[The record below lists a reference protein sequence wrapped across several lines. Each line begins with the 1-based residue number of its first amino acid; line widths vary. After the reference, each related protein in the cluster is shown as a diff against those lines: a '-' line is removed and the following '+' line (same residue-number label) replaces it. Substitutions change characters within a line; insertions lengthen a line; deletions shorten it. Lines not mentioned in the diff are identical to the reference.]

1 MNPMFMASTL
11 PRLAMMGTPLQ
22 DGTAQEKQ
30 MKRLE
35 DKRILVTGAA
45 SGIGQ
50 ATALRLLDEG
60 ATVVAADIA
69 ADGLGHTQARA
80 DEAAIADRLTTMPMD
95 VGNEDSV
102 IDGVRSAVQTLGGL
116 DSLVNAAGIL
126 RAAHTHQTSLE
137 LWNQIVGVNLTGTF
151 LVVREALPALLA
163 NSRSAIVNFSS
174 TSASFAHPYM
184 AAYAA
189 SKGGIQSFT
198 HALAL
203 EYARDGLR
211 AVCVAPGSI
220 KSGITDATGGYIP
233 QDADW
238 SLFSRLMPILPT
250 TLESS
255 GAGMADPAVVA
266 GVIAMLVSEDGA
278 FITGTEIRIDGG
290 THA

>member
-1 MNPMFMASTL
+1 MN
-11 PRLAMMGTPLQ
+11 
-22 DGTAQEKQ
+22 
-30 MKRLE
+30 RLE

-50 ATALRLLDEG
+50 STALRLLDEG

-69 ADGLGHTQARA
+69 ADGLGKTRVRA
-80 DEAAIADRLTTMPMD
+80 DEAATGERLTTLGMN
-95 VGNEDSV
+95 VGDEDSV
-102 IDGVRSAVQTLGGL
+102 IDGVCSAVEKLGGL
-116 DSLVNAAGIL
+116 DSVVNAAGIL
-126 RAAHTHQTSLE
+126 RAAHTHQTGIE
-137 LWNQIVGVNLTGTF
+137 LWNQIIAVNLTGTF

-163 NSRSAIVNFSS
+163 NSRSTIVNFSS

-189 SKGGIQSFT
+189 SKGGIQAFT
-198 HALAL
+198 HSLAL
-203 EYARDGLR
+203 EYAKDGLR

-238 SLFSRLMPILPT
+238 SLFTRLMPILPT
-250 TLESS
+250 TVESS
-255 GAGMADPAVVA
+255 GAGMAEPSAVA
-266 GVIAMLVSEDGA
+266 GVIAMLVSDDGA

>member
-1 MNPMFMASTL
+1 
-11 PRLAMMGTPLQ
+11 MG
-22 DGTAQEKQ
+22 DD

-35 DKRILVTGAA
+35 GNRIAVTGAG

-60 ATVVAADIA
+60 AAVVAADIA
-69 ADGLGHTQARA
+69 ADGLAKTRA
-80 DEAAIADRLTTMPMD
+80 CADKAGTGDRLTTCEMNVAD
-95 VGNEDSV
+95 EQSV
-102 IDGVRSAVQTLGGL
+102 IDGVSFAVQTLGGL
-116 DSLVNAAGIL
+116 DSVVNAAGML
-126 RAAHTHQTSLE
+126 RAMHTHQTSIE
-137 LWNQIVGVNLTGTF
+137 QWNRIIAVNLTGTF
-151 LVVREALPALLA
+151 LVVREALPTLLG
-163 NSRSAIVNFSS
+163 NPRSTIVNFSS

-189 SKGGIQSFT
+189 SKGGVQSFT

-220 KSGITDATGGYIP
+220 KSGITDATGAYIP
-233 QDADW
+233 KDADW
-238 SLFSRLMPILPT
+238 SLFARLTPVLPT
-250 TLESS
+250 TATSS
-255 GAGMADPAVVA
+255 GAAMADPSAVA